1 MLRDPGATTA
11 WRSPREANWSTTAA
25 QNVACTSAGLTAD
38 ACWFPGAT
46 TSRYGPILRHVPPAD
61 DQHRAVDGDRAA
73 AVPTVA
79 IDVWSDVV
87 CPWCYIGKR
96 RLEAAIRALDG
107 EVAVTLSYRPY
118 QLDPTAPRASPV
130 PVAEAYAAKFGG
142 HERAAQIMQHVTGIA
157 AEEGIEFRMD
167 RALRANT
174 MGAHRLLWL
183 AGATGHQGAMKERLL
198 RAYFC
203 DGLDVGDIDALAECA
218 ADVGLD
224 PERIRA
230 FLHSD
235 DGIDEVRA
243 QLAVAADSGIS
254 AVPTYVVD
262 GRWSVPGAQDPDT
275 FVAVIRR
282 IVAQR
287 HSEIP

>member
-1 MLRDPGATTA
+1 MTA
-11 WRSPREANWSTTAA
+11 WRSPRETNWSTTVA
-25 QNVACTSAGLTAD
+25 QNVACTSAGFTAD
-38 ACWFPGAT
+38 DCWFPAAT
-46 TSRYGPILRHVPPAD
+46 PSRYGPILRHVPPTD
-61 DQHRAVDGDRAA
+61 DQHRASDGAPA
-73 AVPTVA
+73 TALPSVA

-96 RLEAAIRALDG
+96 RLESALATLEG

-118 QLDPTAPRASPV
+118 QLDPTAPLAAPV

-142 HERAAQIMQHVTGIA
+142 PERAAQIMQHVTGLA
-157 AEEGIEFRMD
+157 ADEGIEFRMD

-174 MGAHRLLWL
+174 MRAHRLLWL
-183 AGATGHQGAMKERLL
+183 AGATGHQGALKERLL
-198 RAYFC
+198 RGYFC
-203 DGLDVGDIDALAECA
+203 DGLDIGDVDTLASCA
-218 ADVGLD
+218 ADVGLN
-224 PERIRA
+224 PERVRA

-235 DGIDEVRA
+235 DGTDEVRS
-243 QLAVAADSGIS
+243 QLALAAEVGIS

-275 FVAVIRR
+275 FIAVIRR

-287 HSEIP
+287 RGEAP